1 VAREAAS
8 LVLLDDNFSSIVQA
22 VRLGRRIYDNLQKAM
37 GYILAIHVPIAG
49 IALLPILLGAPL
61 VLTPLLIALLEM
73 IIDPTC
79 SIALEAEHGEA
90 DVMRRPPRPRAQR
103 ILSLQLLVRSVLQGA
118 LALALAGAVFLWAR
132 SQGLPPETVRAASFV
147 AIVTVVIGLLLVNR
161 SFDNALQRRTR
172 RRWNLPLLVL
182 LGIIVLVIGALVLL
196 PATQRFLQLAPLTP
210 LHWALALGAGAVL
223 VLLLEA
229 AKGWPRRKRTAA

>member
-1 VAREAAS
+1 
-8 LVLLDDNFSSIVQA
+8 VQA

-37 GYILAIHVPIAG
+37 GYILAIHIPIAG

-103 ILSLQLLVRSVLQGA
+103 ILSLRLFIRSLLQGL
-118 LALALAGAVFLWAR
+118 LALALVAAVFLWGQ
-132 SQGLPPETVRAASFV
+132 SQGLPPDAVRAVSFT
-147 AIVTVVIGLLLVNR
+147 ATVCSVLGLLFVNR
-161 SFDNALQRRTR
+161 SFASALQRQSRP
-172 RRWNLPLLVL
+172 RWNLPLMVL
-182 LGIIVLVIGALVLL
+182 LSGIVLVIGTLISL
-196 PATQRFLQLAPLTP
+196 PVTRHFLQLAPLTP
-210 LHWALALGAGAVL
+210 LQLALALGVGGTL
-223 VLLLEA
+223 VLLIEA
-229 AKGWPRRKRTAA
+229 AKGWLRPTRRS